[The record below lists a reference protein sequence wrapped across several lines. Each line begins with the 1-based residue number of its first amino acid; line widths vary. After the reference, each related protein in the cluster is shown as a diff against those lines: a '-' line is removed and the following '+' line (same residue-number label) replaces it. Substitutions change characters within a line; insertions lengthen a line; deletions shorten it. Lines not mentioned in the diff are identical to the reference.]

1 MYFIILGALLG
12 VVSVLQEATG
22 TKKVKKKKSSKTPYV
37 LAGLLGAWM
46 GFCDYAKKR
55 K

>member
-22 TKKVKKKKSSKTPYV
+22 TKKAKKKESKTPYII
-37 LAGLLGAWM
+37 AGLLGAWN
-46 GFCDYAKKR
+46 GLCDYAKKR

>member
-22 TKKVKKKKSSKTPYV
+22 TKQKKKKASKTPYL
-37 LAGLLGAWM
+37 LAGLRGAWL
-46 GFCDYAKKR
+46 GFCDFANKR